1 MPLSALIADDEPL
14 ARQRLADLLGAEEN
28 LKVVAVCADGA
39 EAVTAIRELSPD
51 VAFLDVRMP
60 ELDGFGVIEEV
71 GADRMP
77 AVVFVTAYD
86 EHALRAF
93 EVHAI
98 DYLLK
103 PFDRERFRDA
113 LERVRTQLEHN
124 TIDQLRRQLANLLA
138 ATRSEQRRPERLVVK
153 TAGRVHFLKID
164 ELDWIDAAGNYVR
177 LNAHGKSH
185 LLRETMAGIEDRL
198 DPQRFVRI
206 HRSAIVN
213 LDRVKE
219 LVPGV
224 HGDYEVVLLT
234 GARLPLSRSCR
245 ERLEAALGATL

>member
-1 MPLSALIADDEPL
+1 MPLTALIADDEPL
-14 ARQRLADLLGAEEN
+14 ARQRLADLLNAEED
-28 LKVVAVCADGA
+28 VVLIGQCCDGA
-39 EAVTAIRELSPD
+39 EAVVALRELEPD
-51 VAFLDVRMP
+51 VVFLDVRMP
-60 ELDGFGVIEEV
+60 ELDGFGVIEEISP
-71 GADRMP
+71 DRMP

-103 PFDRERFRDA
+103 PYDRERFRAA
-113 LERVRTQLEHN
+113 LARVRAQVEHR
-124 TIDQLRRQLANLLA
+124 TVDELRRQLAALLV
-138 ATRSEQRRPERLVVK
+138 TTQTDRKRPERLVVK
-153 TAGRVHFLKID
+153 TAGRVQFLKVD
-164 ELDWIDAAGNYVR
+164 DLDWIDAAGNYVR

-198 DPQRFVRI
+198 DPGRFVRI

-224 HGDYEVVLLT
+224 HGDYEVVLQT

-245 ERLEAALGATL
+245 ERLEVALGATL